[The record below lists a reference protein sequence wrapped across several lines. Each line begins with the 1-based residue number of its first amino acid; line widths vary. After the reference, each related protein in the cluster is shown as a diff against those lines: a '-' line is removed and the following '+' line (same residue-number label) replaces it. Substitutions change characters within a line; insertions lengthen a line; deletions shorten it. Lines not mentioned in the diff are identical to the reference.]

1 MNSFTGQS
9 IALSD
14 LVQAEEAGLDLNRL
28 LFVKYLVMTKRVT
41 DFPQEETSKEEPQV
55 VRVDRS

>member
-41 DFPQEETSKEEPQV
+41 DFPQEEPSKEEPQV